1 MDDSNEL
8 IKSKATAE
16 GGLKQTVKE
25 LTKAVETSASAHS
38 NPVKTAADREQ
49 TVKARVDELK
59 VIAEGAQIMKE
70 TSSDP
75 VSQTYSML
83 QLRAQKRM
91 QT

>member
-1 MDDSNEL
+1 MAVQFHKHGAEL
-8 IKSKATAE
+8 R
-16 GGLKQTVKE
+16 
-25 LTKAVETSASAHS
+25 KAVETLASAHS
-38 NPVKTAADREQ
+38 NSMKTAADHER
-49 TVKARVDELK
+49 TVKAREDELK
-59 VIAEGAQIMKE
+59 VIAEGAQIMKG